1 MDLNIDEMTTVDKLK
16 AMEVL
21 WDDMCR
27 NVENVAS
34 PQWHGEL
41 LLERENNIQ
50 LGNDTFIGWEKV
62 KKELLDLS

>member
-1 MDLNIDEMTTVDKLK
+1 MDINIDEMTTVDKLK

-27 NVENVAS
+27 NVENITS

-41 LLERENNIQ
+41 LLERENSIR
-50 LGNDTFIGWEKV
+50 LGNDTFIAWEKA
-62 KKELLDLS
+62 KKELLDLN